1 MIFKQKIEWVIF
13 DIELGWHLK
22 CQPGRDARKVR
33 TFQAKKKKDTVSR
46 GGKKPSS
53 IRKTKRMSDCSVTI
67 YGRQTENKDKNI
79 AAMSQCIL

>member
-1 MIFKQKIEWVIF
+1 MTPKMSTRQ
-13 DIELGWHLK
+13 
-22 CQPGRDARKVR
+22 RRKKSENISG
-33 TFQAKKKKDTVSR
+33 KKKKDTVSR